1 MPPLAP
7 SRSLDARVTCQM
19 VRAGAYRWVMNPLVE
34 TLLAYKG
41 AAILAWLALF
51 FLAERLRPAAPQ
63 PAALGAGPGEAGAMK
78 RIARNAGLWLA
89 NVGLSPLIV
98 IPLSLFAA
106 EHSLGWRPEAWGAW
120 LGGWPQLLADLILL
134 DFLIYWWHRAN
145 HEVPF
150 LWRFHEVHHLDG
162 FLDTTTAVRFHFG
175 EVLLSALA
183 RAVVIVLLD
192 IPFVSIVVFETVVL
206 MASIFHHSNVKLPQG
221 LERALSRLV
230 ITPSI
235 HWVHHHAVRRD
246 TDSNYGTF
254 FSFWDP
260 LFGSRSSHR
269 RGLEMAIGVER
280 RPEKGF
286 LALLVSP
293 FRR

>member
-1 MPPLAP
+1 MDPI
-7 SRSLDARVTCQM
+7 
-19 VRAGAYRWVMNPLVE
+19 VE

-41 AAILAWLALF
+41 AAILVWLAFF

-63 PAALGAGPGEAGAMK
+63 PEALGGRPFEGGALK
-78 RIARNAGLWLA
+78 RLARNAGLWLA
-89 NVGLSPLIV
+89 NVGLSPLVV
-98 IPLSLFAA
+98 IPVTLFAA
-106 EHSLGWRPEAWGAW
+106 ESSLGWRPEAWGAW
-120 LGGWPQLLADLILL
+120 LGGWPQLLLDLLLL
-134 DFLIYWWHRAN
+134 DFLIYWWHRLN

-183 RAVVIVLLD
+183 RAVVIVVFD
-192 IPFVSIVVFETVVL
+192 IPFVSVVVFETVVL
-206 MASIFHHSNVKLPQG
+206 MASIFHHSNLRLPQG
-221 LERALSRLV
+221 LERALSRVV

-246 TDSNYGTF
+246 TDSNYGNLLV
-254 FSFWDP
+254 FWDS
-260 LFGSRSSHR
+260 LFGSRSPNPR
-269 RGLEMAIGVER
+269 RLDMAIGVER

-286 LALLVSP
+286 LRLLLRP
-293 FRR
+293 FRDPA